1 MDQPKQ
7 PQGQF
12 TINLNF
18 RRNTNS
24 NAPAMTGRISAPEA
38 PEQLLSFDA
47 FEHVGEKGRYWIGQV
62 DPNQRSLRQSLASGG
77 PARGTHFI
85 AIRENTFKVFA
96 LDENGNP
103 NPAYEA
109 LSPEDR
115 KKADSQPAFWATW
128 TRGATDKEIRAAAWE
143 REPSRY
149 GPWASGSTQYPL
161 PDKDAQLL
169 EIRDPNA
176 EVGRMLDAGEVSRG
190 MPAPRKSGRRSQGD
204 EGRA

>member
-18 RRNTNS
+18 RRNANP
-24 NAPAMTGRISAPEA
+24 NAPAITGRISAPET
-38 PEQLLSFDA
+38 PDDVLTFDA

-62 DPNQRSLRQSLASGG
+62 NPSQRSLRQSLVKGT
-77 PARGTHFI
+77 PERGTHFI
-85 AIRENTFKVFA
+85 AIRENSFKVFPVDA
-96 LDENGNP
+96 EGRP

-109 LSPEDR
+109 LSEADR

-128 TRGATDKEIRAAAWE
+128 TRGPEDKEIRAAAWE

-161 PDKDAQLL
+161 PGKEQ
-169 EIRDPNA
+169 EHGVVDPVA
-176 EVGRMLDAGEVSRG
+176 EVS
-190 MPAPRKSGRRSQGD
+190 PARAPASVRARRATGS